1 MSKLGYFNTS
11 IPQKSEELQEN
22 TKPVGAVLQWG
33 LKGRKSYV
41 SGLKF

>member
-1 MSKLGYFNTS
+1 MSKFGYFNTS

-22 TKPVGAVLQWG
+22 TKPVGAVQWG
-33 LKGRKSYV
+33 LRGRKSYV